1 MKKQSLRSRSRSGSG
16 STPPIPVRHQFDH
29 EVPTVIH
36 NPEEKMTALAR
47 LTRHIILEP
56 GRYATWG
63 LGILV
68 ALFAI
73 VVASNWSSSGRTKT
87 SEVWTKLYSET
98 KPDALAETA
107 RRYPGTEASQWAIL
121 HAANEYYALA
131 MADLPNNR
139 DVAISNVKRALE
151 LYNQIVK
158 EARKE
163 SFQARAALLGKA
175 RCLEARNELAAAI
188 EQYELVAKNWPG
200 SPEAL
205 GATQLAE
212 ALKKPEAA
220 AFYKDLFA
228 YSPPKMTLPSPP
240 NMDLAP
246 GATKKLSV
254 PGSARGTQPPSA
266 GGASGVPGTPVEAL
280 PDINEIKPAP
290 GTGTLPIDVF
300 TPEKKAETK
309 TPPVAPR

>member
-16 STPPIPVRHQFDH
+16 STPPIPAVRHQFDH

-36 NPEEKMTALAR
+36 HPEEKMTALAR
-47 LTRHIILEP
+47 LTRRIIMEP
-56 GRYATWG
+56 GKYATWA
-63 LGILV
+63 LGILLAV
-68 ALFAI
+68 VAI
-73 VVASNWSSSGRTKT
+73 VVASNWTSSSRTKT
-87 SEVWTKLYSET
+87 SELWTKLYSET
-98 KPDALAETA
+98 KPDTLAETA
-107 RRYPGTEASQWAIL
+107 RRYPGTEASQWALL
-121 HAANEYYALA
+121 HAANEYYATA

-139 DVAISNVKRALE
+139 DEAVKNVKRALE
-151 LYNQIVK
+151 LYDQIVK
-158 EARKE
+158 EAPKD

-220 AFYKDLFA
+220 AFYKELFT
-228 YSPPKMTLPSPP
+228 YSPPKVTLPPLG
-240 NMDLAP
+240 NE
-246 GATKKLSV
+246 KLNF
-254 PGSARGTQPPSA
+254 PGSSRGTRPPSA
-266 GGASGVPGTPVEAL
+266 ATSGTVPGQPVEATL
-280 PDINEIKPAP
+280 PDLNEIKPTP
-290 GTGTLPIDVF
+290 GTGQLPLDVF